1 MPPPVIPDDELHVTY
16 ILASG
21 PGGQNVNK
29 VATAAQLRF
38 DVRNSPSLPPRT
50 KHRLTEVAGS
60 RMTGDGV
67 IVLTARRF
75 RSQTRNREDAVA
87 RLHEMIGEASTV
99 QAYRVPTAPHAA
111 SAASGWTTS
120 STAAASSRG
129 AAAALR
135 TEARMPEKNNRR
147 FWVPPFFTKA
157 TFLEAFWIIPNR
169 P

>member
-50 KHRLTEVAGS
+50 KHRLIEVAGS

-87 RLHEMIGEASTV
+87 RLHELIGEASTV
-99 QAYRVPTAPHAA
+99 QAYRVPTRPSRSQRRKRLDNKQHR
-111 SAASGWTTS
+111 SRIKQGRSG
-120 STAAASSRG
+120 RH
-129 AAAALR
+129 
-135 TEARMPEKNNRR
+135 MD
-147 FWVPPFFTKA
+147 
-157 TFLEAFWIIPNR
+157 
-169 P
+169 

>member
-1 MPPPVIPDDELHVTY
+1 MSPPVIPDDELHVTY

-50 KHRLTEVAGS
+50 KHRLAEVAGS

-99 QAYRVPTAPHAA
+99 QAYRVPTRPSRSQRRRRLDNKQHR
-111 SAASGWTTS
+111 SRIKQGRSG
-120 STAAASSRG
+120 
-129 AAAALR
+129 
-135 TEARMPEKNNRR
+135 R
-147 FWVPPFFTKA
+147 FTD
-157 TFLEAFWIIPNR
+157 
-169 P
+169 